1 MHSSDRCSSSFNLPP
16 GKSHPV
22 SKDRFKIKLFTL
34 TQVMDVGN
42 QPLHSAPPKICPKYS
57 DKTYM
62 YFLLTQLQRLV
73 PSDGSLTFRPRPL
86 QPPPPTPP
94 PAASITNIWNC
105 IVCPKETL
113 RLKCWLTPQIFWIN
127 HSLLPVLIVVEMS
140 VYYVRTDL
148 NKPQIVLYPRVFNTA
163 CPPCCT

>member
-86 QPPPPTPP
+86 HPPPHSCLDHKHLELHCLSKGDFEAKTLANTSNILNQPFPSACSNCCWNVCLLCQNWFKQTPDCSVPTG
-94 PAASITNIWNC
+94 
-105 IVCPKETL
+105 V
-113 RLKCWLTPQIFWIN
+113 
-127 HSLLPVLIVVEMS
+127 
-140 VYYVRTDL
+140 
-148 NKPQIVLYPRVFNTA
+148 
-163 CPPCCT
+163 